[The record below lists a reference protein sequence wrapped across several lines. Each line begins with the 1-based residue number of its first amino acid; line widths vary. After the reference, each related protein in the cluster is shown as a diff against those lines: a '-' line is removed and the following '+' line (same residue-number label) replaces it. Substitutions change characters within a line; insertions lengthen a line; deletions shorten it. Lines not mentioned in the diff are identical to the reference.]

1 MPFAINATLATLVV
15 LGIMVLVHEFGHFIT
30 AKLFGVR
37 VEVFS
42 IGFGKRLFGFKRGD
56 TDYRVS
62 LLPLGG
68 YVKMT
73 GENIGDTTTPAAAAE
88 QLLGTGDFKPADTHD
103 PGDFSAHP
111 RWQRVL
117 IGFAGPISNFILA
130 FVLMTGL
137 YMMHNEVPAFYSQ
150 PAVVDHVIPDSPAA
164 KAGIQAGDKVVSF
177 DNDRNPTWE
186 QVGNQV
192 AMNANSTV
200 PVAVEHQ
207 GQLLQTN
214 LAIPKPSDAD
224 DFIAGG
230 LGLLPQVEGTPLKV
244 NSVDPGMP
252 AAHAGLKA
260 GDVIAS
266 VDGHRFTYVGSML
279 SYLQEI
285 KGRQVELTVDRAGQM
300 LKLTVQPMMADDGT
314 GHSKYR
320 LGFTPAP
327 FPFTVEQLSLPQ
339 AAKRSAKINLQYSG
353 YIVEVLHKLFTRRSA
368 VQNLSGP
375 IGIARQTGEAISMP
389 GWQPIIGLMAMIS
402 LNLGIFNLLPIP
414 ILDGGMITLLAIEGL
429 LRRDLNQ
436 EFKERVYQVAFV
448 VLILF
453 AAFVM
458 FNDVTKLPIFSKLKP

>member
-15 LGIMVLVHEFGHFIT
+15 LGIMVLVHEFGHFVT

-42 IGFGKRLFGFKRGD
+42 IGFGKRLFGFRRGD
-56 TDYRVS
+56 TDYRIS

-68 YVKMT
+68 YVKMS
-73 GENIGDTTTPAAAAE
+73 GEQAGDGVPTTNTSTDGESATLAS
-88 QLLGTGDFKPADTHD
+88 QD

-111 RWQRVL
+111 RWQRIL
-117 IGFAGPISNFILA
+117 IGLSGPFANFVLA

-137 YMMHNEVPAFYSQ
+137 YMMHNEVPRFYSQ
-150 PAVVDHVIPDSPAA
+150 PAVVDYVVADSPAA
-164 KAGIQAGDKVVSF
+164 KAGIQPGDKIVRF
-177 DNDRNPTWE
+177 DSEENPTWE
-186 QVGNQV
+186 KVGNRAALDV
-192 AMNANSTV
+192 SSTV
-200 PVAVEHQ
+200 PVALERD
-207 GQLLQTN
+207 GQVVQTS
-214 LAIPKPSDAD
+214 LAIQNPTDGDELESK
-224 DFIAGG
+224 G
-230 LGLLPQVEGTPLKV
+230 LGLLPRVQGSPLSV
-244 NSVDPGMP
+244 NSVEPSMP
-252 AAHAGLKA
+252 AAKAGLNA

-279 SYLQEI
+279 AYLQQTAG
-285 KGRQVELTVDRAGQM
+285 KAVDLTVERGGET
-300 LKLTVQPMMADDGT
+300 LHLTVQPIRADDGT
-314 GHSKYR
+314 GHSAYR
-320 LGFTPAP
+320 LGFIPHP
-327 FPFTVEQLSLPQ
+327 LPYSVEQLSLPE
-339 AAKRSAKINLQYSG
+339 AARRSVATNLQYSG
-353 YIVEVLHKLFTRRSA
+353 YIVEVLHKLFTRRTA

-402 LNLGIFNLLPIP
+402 LNLGIFNLLPVP
-414 ILDGGMITLLAIEGL
+414 ILDGGMIVLLLIEGA

-436 EFKERVYQVAFV
+436 EFKERIYQVAFV

>member
-15 LGIMVLVHEFGHFIT
+15 LGIMVLVHEFGHFVT

-56 TDYRVS
+56 TDYRIS

-68 YVKMT
+68 YVKMS
-73 GENIGDTTTPAAAAE
+73 GEQAGDGTPGGE
-88 QLLGTGDFKPADTHD
+88 IPLSQPDD
-103 PGDFSAHP
+103 PGDFANHP
-111 RWQRVL
+111 RWQRIL
-117 IGFAGPISNFILA
+117 IGLSGPFANFVLA

-137 YMMHNEVPAFYSQ
+137 YMMHNEVPTFYAQ
-150 PAVVDHVIPDSPAA
+150 PAVVDLVMPNSPAA
-164 KAGIQAGDKVVSF
+164 KAGIQAGDKIVKF
-177 DNDRNPTWE
+177 DADESPTWE
-186 QVGNQV
+186 QVGNRAALDV
-192 AMNANSTV
+192 GSTV
-200 PVAVEHQ
+200 PVAVERN
-207 GQLLQTN
+207 GQVIQTSM
-214 LAIPKPSDAD
+214 AVQTPSNSD
-224 DFIAGG
+224 DFDSKA
-230 LGLLPQVEGTPLKV
+230 LGFLPRVQGAPLSVSAVE
-244 NSVDPGMP
+244 PGMP
-252 AAHAGLKA
+252 AEKAGLKA

-279 SYLQEI
+279 AYLQETAG
-285 KGRQVELTVDRAGQM
+285 KPVDLTIQRAGSAEP
-300 LKLTVQPMMADDGT
+300 LHLSVTPTLADDGT
-314 GHSKYR
+314 RHSSYR
-320 LGFTPAP
+320 LGFLPKP
-327 FPFTVEQLSLPQ
+327 FPYKVEQLSLPE
-339 AAKRSAKINLQYSG
+339 AARRSVKTNLQYSG
-353 YIVEVLHKLFTRRSA
+353 YIVDVLHKLFTKRNT

-375 IGIARQTGEAISMP
+375 IGIARETGEAISMP

-414 ILDGGMITLLAIEGL
+414 ILDGGMILFLLIEGA

>member
-1 MPFAINATLATLVV
+1 MPFALNATLSTLVV

-30 AKLFGVR
+30 AKFFRVR

-56 TDYRVS
+56 TDYRIS
-62 LLPLGG
+62 LLPFGG

-73 GENIGDTTTPAAAAE
+73 GENIGDTATPAAATE
-88 QLLGTGDFKPADTHD
+88 ELIGDHFKPSD
-103 PGDFSAHP
+103 PQDSGDFSAHP

-117 IGFAGPISNFILA
+117 IGVSGPVANFILA

-137 YMMHNEVPAFYSQ
+137 YMMHNEVPIFYSQ
-150 PAVVDHVIPDSPAA
+150 AAVVDHVVVDSPAA
-164 KAGIQAGDKVVSF
+164 KAGIEAGDKIVRF
-177 DNDRNPTWE
+177 DSQQNPSWE
-186 QVGNQV
+186 QVGNRAALDV
-192 AMNANSTV
+192 NSTV
-200 PVAVEHQ
+200 PVSVERG
-207 GQLLQTN
+207 GQIIETN
-214 LAIPKPSDAD
+214 LAIQNPASGD
-224 DFIAGG
+224 DFEAKA
-230 LGLLPQVEGTPLKV
+230 LGLLPRVQGTPLSV
-244 NSVDPGMP
+244 NAVEPGMP
-252 AAHAGLKA
+252 AAKAGMKA

-279 SYLQEI
+279 AYLQQTAG
-285 KGRQVELTVDRAGQM
+285 KPVALTIQRGAETLHLSVTPM
-300 LKLTVQPMMADDGT
+300 LSDDGT
-314 GHSKYR
+314 GHSAYR
-320 LGFTPAP
+320 LGFLPHP
-327 FPFTVEQLSLPQ
+327 LPYTVEQLSLPE
-339 AAKRSAKINLQYSG
+339 AARRSVMTNLQYSG

-389 GWQPIIGLMAMIS
+389 GWQPIIGLMALIS

-414 ILDGGMITLLAIEGL
+414 ILDGGMITLLVIEGI

-436 EFKERVYQVAFV
+436 EFKERIYQVAFV
-448 VLILF
+448 VLVLF